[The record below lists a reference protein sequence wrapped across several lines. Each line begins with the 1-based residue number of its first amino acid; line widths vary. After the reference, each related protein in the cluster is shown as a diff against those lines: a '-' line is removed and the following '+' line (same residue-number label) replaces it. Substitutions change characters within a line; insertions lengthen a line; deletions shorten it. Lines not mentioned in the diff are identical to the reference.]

1 MKKLEFALNNLH
13 SKSINAKIENN
24 TIYVIVGDSEL
35 EISETEINFQAD
47 EWKKNNETKYKYF
60 DLHVFFGRNNGYSL
74 GVKIETE
81 NEISEDEVIEYAE
94 KNDLF
99 TESGDGSM
107 VDCIDEMD
115 ETEFNIIY
123 PNS

>member
-1 MKKLEFALNNLH
+1 MKNLQFALNNLH

-35 EISETEINFQAD
+35 EISDSEIDFQSN
-47 EWKKNNETKYKYF
+47 EWVKNNKPKYKYF
-60 DLHVFFGRNNGYSL
+60 DLHVFLSRNKGYSL

-107 VDCIDEMD
+107 VDCVDEIG
-115 ETEFNIIY
+115 ETEFKIIY